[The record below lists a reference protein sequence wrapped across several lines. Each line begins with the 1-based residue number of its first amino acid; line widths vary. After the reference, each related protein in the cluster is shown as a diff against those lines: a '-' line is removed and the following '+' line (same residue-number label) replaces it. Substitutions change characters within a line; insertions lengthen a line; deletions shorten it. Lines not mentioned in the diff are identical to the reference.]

1 MAGND
6 NIDYL
11 STYRGMT
18 TGANVNAA
26 AGVAPSAALAGIQH
40 GPDMGIDP
48 SLAMHDPEGVTS
60 MARDRDNQ
68 AMLAASR
75 PLQNFVGTSP
85 AHAAVAQHDYG
96 ALGDLAIAT
105 SKFVN
110 SNELTKSFFGPGTAA
125 WNALATDYQRWQ
137 QPEKPSL
144 LNMIPGVSQRDRSAG
159 SMLGDVFNIATG
171 AISGAVN
178 TAALPFSYI
187 PQTKLPGKAPGPFAS
202 SAEVKAYYGQP
213 RVKVSREEAQ
223 SGIAN
228 MFGTALMG
236 LGAGGPLTKAGGAAG
251 AAEGAAGA
259 GRGAPPPPDINGG
272 PAAPHPTTGAP
283 QFTQEG
289 FVADAKGAPA
299 TFNSMKDAAQFIFR
313 DLRETPG
320 EFKPFNDNGR
330 IGIQKTPG
338 SEANWHTARAEA
350 DAAGVADMEEQVA
363 STQFHGQAPEL
374 SEEYLNHTDA
384 KDHTVHV
391 DPNAIIA
398 ARDEGHDPFPQM
410 SAEVQ
415 DALIAGRE
423 VQMPLSHY
431 LADVS
436 GKPYAETLRA
446 ATRFRDNGMSV
457 DEASNFKP
465 KAPGFDLGG
474 GEGQAFVA
482 KPNTLDTNA
491 IEGMLSLAQEHGGRY
506 AVGRA
511 NTAFQFDTEA
521 QRQAFLE
528 AAGKEGLAPTFEQ
541 SEGPA
546 VERRATPRTPED
558 EAAFNAKVRTQ
569 TSDLEHHG
577 DFELAT
583 LETPNGPAHLAKPG
597 TMLPGMEAAAIRAG
611 GRFAMGK
618 AKTAFQFPTVEKR
631 AAFLKETGEAGAG
644 VKIPEDI
651 PPELHENVRT
661 YAASVEAAVDEVF
674 NDLELGGVFEGAKDV
689 GLTKRQFERYDDM
702 IAEAKASATDRILNK
717 LYNQIRR
724 ERTPEWKTTVEQH
737 VAAAEKELADVPLLQ
752 AYSQLTRGKGVLGE
766 PLEIPFR
773 LSTDDDIAQFGKD
786 LGLPQTMFR
795 KNGLTADQVAADFG
809 FDSGVGMMRE
819 LKDLH
824 DQLDG
829 RPFSEFVKTAA
840 KNIAEDKARAEL
852 GFDITPEGIM
862 DAVHEEAIIPQIE
875 DFLGQTVRDLQ
886 AQVGDRTITL
896 EDIKAQA
903 GDQFDRLPVKQ
914 AANPKV
920 FERGIKRTG
929 EQALRAL
936 EKSDFGTALGH
947 RIQQLLNFQQLKLS
961 WSFKKEF
968 ERGQKQLKKWGKNE
982 AIARTDPLIGAILQ
996 RAAMDLGYEGGRD
1009 PAELQRGLDEAKA
1022 AGRVSSMPEAVGA
1035 ANDQGYAIAEAPL
1048 VGDNAAN
1055 PKTFRD
1061 MMNMLTGVAKFGKE
1075 LNEVHVGAKQW
1086 ELVGLANEVQ
1096 ANAGAI
1102 GRKYTPDQ
1110 LLSMRDTLFGRLKG
1124 RVKSILINNLR
1135 PEVPLY
1141 FLDGEKQGPIMRSVI
1156 NPLMEGKYQETDL
1169 INDWIK
1175 SMREGVSGEYLAR
1188 TDKRLDV
1195 PNNMMVNTI
1204 HGPAHVLKTEGQY
1217 RTALMYLG
1225 SDTARA
1231 KLLDGFGWGEAEE
1244 KWLLDRASAEDKRFV
1259 QSFWDQN
1266 EKLFNLADAMYRR
1279 VRGYGLVK
1287 DEPRAVHFSDGTSM
1301 KGGHIHI
1308 TYDPV
1313 LKVLQQINEIEG
1325 EDLLRAGH
1333 MPSQDSPLDND
1344 HPIRALPSA
1353 FYGLERTGFV
1363 GPVNLDA
1370 RALSQGVKEVIH
1382 DISFREPL
1390 QAAQKVLFDPRVR
1403 EAIMSVLGPDYGLQV
1418 SPWLH
1423 YIARERTTFNPA
1435 TAAAAQMIRDLSSNF
1450 VFAKVA
1456 FNLSSTIKHS
1466 TIGVSHM
1473 IREAG
1478 DPVIFAK
1485 AAQDVFTNGYWPKFI
1500 DEMSGEVRGLAWNM
1514 DTNLQE
1520 ALARDALTGGRL
1532 HDARQLGFFLFSLSK
1547 RKEAQVTWLATFRR
1561 EVAKHGNTEAAT
1573 QAGNKAVRDT
1583 QGASASVDLPTM
1595 FRKGDDF
1602 AHEIMRNTLG
1612 LLMGFRNT
1620 VPNRLWTANRIIGQ
1634 AAQGKGG
1641 AGKAGSIYMTYV
1653 LGAAL
1658 LLAIYD
1664 VYVRGGGKAKKS
1676 KEENFLEE
1684 LGWGVSE
1691 QTFGSIVG
1699 LNKLEQAVH
1708 YGSDDDFSRLV
1719 SDGKKLMDGQPW
1731 GEQQWTDTAKMIGGA
1746 TGIMPDSAV
1755 NFGAT
1760 VYDTATGQVDNPATF
1775 IQRGVLGR
1783 QGNEGGTGTPA
1794 RTHRAGRAHRTA
1806 RGGGTK

>member
-1 MAGND
+1 MPD
-6 NIDYL
+6 NVDYL
-11 STYRGMT
+11 SAYRGMT

-26 AGVAPSAALAGIQH
+26 AGVPPSAALTAIKQ
-40 GPDMGIDP
+40 GPNVGIDP
-48 SLAMHDPEGVTS
+48 SLAMHDPAAVDA
-60 MARDRDNQ
+60 MARDRENQ
-68 AMLAASR
+68 AMLAASP

-96 ALGDLAIAT
+96 ALGDLAIAV
-105 SKFVN
+105 SKFTH
-110 SNELTKSFFGPGTAA
+110 SNQLARDYFAPGEAA
-125 WNALATDYQRWQ
+125 WNQLYTDYKRAS
-137 QPEKPSL
+137 QPTKPSL
-144 LNMIPGVSQRDRSAG
+144 LDMIPGFSQQDRATGSMALDTLGIAG
-159 SMLGDVFNIATG
+159 SMVSGTINAYIARP
-171 AISGAVN
+171 
-178 TAALPFSYI
+178 LSYI
-187 PQTKLPGKAPGPFAS
+187 PQTKLPGKPPGPFAS

-213 RVKVSREEAQ
+213 KVQVSQEERQ
-223 SGIAN
+223 RGIADLFN
-228 MFGTALMG
+228 FALLG
-236 LGAGGPLTKAGGAAG
+236 LSPAAGLKGAG
-251 AAEGAAGA
+251 AAEAGAAGGA
-259 GRGAPPPPDINGG
+259 KPGAPPPPDINGG
-272 PAAPHPTTGAP
+272 PAAPHPETGAP
-283 QFTQEG
+283 QFTPEG
-289 FVADAKGAPA
+289 FVADAEGKPA
-299 TFNSMKDAAQFIFR
+299 TFSSMRDAANFIFR
-313 DLRETPG
+313 DLRDEPG
-320 EFKPFNDNGR
+320 EFKPYNDNGV

-338 SEANWHTARAEA
+338 SEANWHKARAES
-350 DAAGVADMEEQVA
+350 DATGVADMEEQVA
-363 STQFHGQAPEL
+363 STQFHSQAPEL
-374 SEEYLNHTDA
+374 TEEYLNHTEA
-384 KDHTVHV
+384 ADHNVHV

-398 ARDEGHDPFPQM
+398 ARDEGHDPFPNM
-410 SAEVQ
+410 SAEIQ
-415 DALIAGRE
+415 DALVAGRE
-423 VQMPLSHY
+423 VQMPLSSY

-436 GKPYAETLRA
+436 GKPYAEQLRA

-457 DEASNFKP
+457 DEAANLKP
-465 KAPGFDLGG
+465 KAPFFDLGG
-474 GEGQAFVA
+474 GGENQAFIA

-491 IEGMLSLAQEHGGRY
+491 IEGMLPLAQEYGGRY

-511 NTAFQFDTEA
+511 NTAFQFESEA
-521 QRQAFLE
+521 KRQAFLD
-528 AAGKEGLAPTFEQ
+528 AVGKEGLAPTFEQ

-546 VERRATPRTPED
+546 VERRATPRTPES
-558 EAAFNAKVRTQ
+558 EAAFNDKVRVQ
-569 TSDLEHHG
+569 SSQMEHHG

-611 GRFAMGK
+611 GRYAMGK

-631 AAFLKETGEAGAG
+631 NAFLKEVGQAGAN
-644 VKIPEDI
+644 VTIPEDI
-651 PPELHENVRT
+651 PPEMHDNVRT

-674 NDLELGGVFEGAKDV
+674 NDLELNGVFEGAEAA
-689 GLTKRQFERYDDM
+689 GLTKRQFERYDNM
-702 IAEAKASATDRILNK
+702 IAEAKADATDRILDR

-737 VAAAEKELADVPLLQ
+737 MAAAEQELAKVPVLQ

-766 PLEIPFR
+766 PLEVPFR

-786 LGLPQTMFR
+786 LGLPQNMFR
-795 KNGLTADQVAADFG
+795 KNGLTADQVASDLG
-809 FDSGVGMMRE
+809 FESGAGMMRQ
-819 LKDLH
+819 LKALH
-824 DQLDG
+824 DELDG
-829 RPFSEFVKTAA
+829 RPFSEFVKNAA
-840 KNIAEDKARAEL
+840 KALAEERAREEL
-852 GFDITPEGIM
+852 GFDISPEGIM
-862 DAVHEEAIIPQIE
+862 EAVHEEAVIPKIE
-875 DFLGQTVRDLQ
+875 DFLGQTVKDLQ
-886 AQVGDRTITL
+886 AQVGDRSITL

-903 GDQFDRLPVKQ
+903 NDQFERMPVKQ
-914 AANPKV
+914 ASNPKV

-936 EKSDFGTALGH
+936 EKSDFGKALGH
-947 RIQQLLNFQQLKLS
+947 RIQQLLNFHQLKLS
-961 WSFKKEF
+961 WAFKKEF
-968 ERGQKQLKKWGKNE
+968 ERGTKQLKRWGKNE
-982 AIARTDPLIGAILQ
+982 AVAGTDPLIGAILQ

-1009 PAELQRGLDEAKA
+1009 EAELQRGLDEAKA
-1022 AGRVSSMPEAVGA
+1022 AGRVSTMPEAVGA
-1035 ANDQGYAIAEAPL
+1035 ANDNGYNLIESPL
-1048 VGDNAAN
+1048 VGDNAAT
-1055 PKTFRD
+1055 PKTFRA

-1086 ELVGLANEVQ
+1086 ELTALGNEVQ

-1141 FLDGEKQGPIMRSVI
+1141 FLDGEKQGPIMRSVV
-1156 NPLMEGKYQETDL
+1156 NPLMEGKYMETDL

-1175 SMREGVSGEYLAR
+1175 SMRDGVSSEYLSR
-1188 TDKRLDV
+1188 TDKKLDV
-1195 PNNMMVNTI
+1195 PDNMMVNTV

-1244 KWLLDRASAEDKRFV
+1244 KWLLDRATAEDKRFV

-1287 DEPRAVHFSDGTSM
+1287 DEPRAVHFPDGTSLP
-1301 KGGHIHI
+1301 GGHIHV

-1313 LKVLQQINEIEG
+1313 LKVLQQISEIEG
-1325 EDLLRAGH
+1325 EDLLRASH
-1333 MPSQDSPLDND
+1333 QPSQDSPLDDD

-1370 RALSQGVKEVIH
+1370 RALAQGVKEVIH

-1403 EAIMSVLGPDYGLQV
+1403 EAIMSVLGPDYGLQI

-1423 YIARERTTFNPA
+1423 YIAKERTTFNPA

-1466 TIGVSHM
+1466 TIGISHM

-1478 DPVIFAK
+1478 DPAIFAK
-1485 AAQDVFTNGYWPKFI
+1485 AAQDIFTNDYWVKFI
-1500 DEMSGEVRGLAWNM
+1500 DQMSGEVRGLAWNM

-1520 ALARDALTGGRL
+1520 ALARDALTGGML
-1532 HDARQLGFFLFSLSK
+1532 HDARQLGFYLFTLSK
-1547 RKEAQVTWLATFRR
+1547 RKEGQITWLATFRR
-1561 EVAKHGNTEAAT
+1561 EVAKNGKMEDAVQAA
-1573 QAGNKAVRDT
+1573 NKAVRDT
-1583 QGASASVDLPTM
+1583 QGASASVDLPTL

-1620 VPNRLWTANRIIGQ
+1620 VPNRLWTANRLIGQ

-1658 LLAIYD
+1658 LLALYD

-1676 KEENFLEE
+1676 KAENFAEE
-1684 LGWGVSE
+1684 FGWGVSE
-1691 QTFGSIVG
+1691 QTLGSIMG
-1699 LNKLEQAVH
+1699 LNKVEEAVH
-1708 YGSDDDFSRLV
+1708 YGSDSDFSRLV
-1719 SDGKKLMDGQPW
+1719 EDGKKLMEGNPW
-1731 GEQQWTDTAKMIGGA
+1731 GEQQWTDTAKMVGGA
-1746 TGIMPDSAV
+1746 TGIVPDSAV

-1760 VYDTATGQVDNPATF
+1760 VYDTATGQVDNPASF

-1783 QGNEGGTGTPA
+1783 QGNEGGSGTPS
-1794 RTHRAGRAHRTA
+1794 RGHRAARAHRAA
-1806 RGGGTK
+1806 RGGGHK